1 MTNTSRKDTLE
12 VLKSIDREIKHLR
25 ADIDVALAKMY
36 ENEAD
41 DFDIV
46 DAEWRLA
53 ELRRRRDKLR
63 MTMALA

>member
-1 MTNTSRKDTLE
+1 MTDTERKDTLE
-12 VLKSIDREIKHLR
+12 VLKSIDREIRFLR

-36 ENEAD
+36 ENEDD

-53 ELRRRRDKLR
+53 EMRRRRDKLR
-63 MTMALA
+63 MTLA

>member
-1 MTNTSRKDTLE
+1 MTDTERKDTLE
-12 VLKSIDREIKHLR
+12 VLKSIDREIRFLR

-36 ENEAD
+36 ENEDD

-53 ELRRRRDKLR
+53 EMRRRRNKLR
-63 MTMALA
+63 MTLA

>member
-1 MTNTSRKDTLE
+1 MTDTERKDTLE

-25 ADIDVALAKMY
+25 IDIDVALAKMY
-36 ENEAD
+36 ENEDD

-53 ELRRRRDKLR
+53 EMRRRRDKLR
-63 MTMALA
+63 MTLA

>member
-1 MTNTSRKDTLE
+1 MTDTERKDTLE
-12 VLKSIDREIKHLR
+12 VLKSIDREIKFLR

-36 ENEAD
+36 ENEDD

-53 ELRRRRDKLR
+53 ELRRRRNKLR
-63 MTMALA
+63 MTLA